1 MRIEP
6 TDGFFGED
14 MIVFEGL
21 HRGGFISR
29 GFEVTAPDL
38 ENADPV
44 HHNAIERDLIAL
56 LSMLRPEWRLQV
68 QWTNDSDYRKP
79 LQRYR
84 EDTVKYS
91 TNEWS
96 TRQRNERFVRYS
108 RLMDSGEL
116 RRERLRL
123 YFTMPVDSAAMGQK
137 AGRLTRE
144 ALLGAYAEQFRQTG
158 QFLLALFGGSGG
170 QVRPLTDAD
179 HFLHYLEF
187 LNP

>member
-1 MRIEP
+1 
-6 TDGFFGED
+6 

-21 HRGGFISR
+21 RRGGFISR

-44 HHNAIERDLIAL
+44 HHNTLESDLIAL
-56 LSMLRPEWRLQV
+56 LSILKPGWRMQV
-68 QWTNDSDYRKP
+68 QWTNDSDFRKP

-84 EDTVKYS
+84 EDTIKHS

-108 RLMDSGEL
+108 RLVDEGAL

-123 YFTMPVDSAAMGQK
+123 YFTMPGGHRCPPGTRPAGSTTKRCSAP
-137 AGRLTRE
+137 TR
-144 ALLGAYAEQFRQTG
+144 
-158 QFLLALFGGSGG
+158 S
-170 QVRPLTDAD
+170 
-179 HFLHYLEF
+179 
-187 LNP
+187 NSS